1 MIYWLSLP
9 EIARTIAI
17 IYFGSKVISGAIYNK
32 FNKFIRLTRY
42 NSKHIAEHGGRQR
55 VSEIRK
61 SRKLIKI
68 KWTLSILL
76 VPYLHIQTYK
86 TLFSIVDDDDEK

>member
-1 MIYWLSLP
+1 MSNDLLALFTRNSAHHSDYIFRKQSNFRR
-9 EIARTIAI
+9 ISCAI
-17 IYFGSKVISGAIYNK
+17 HNK

-42 NSKHIAEHGGRQR
+42 NSKHIAEHGGGRQR

-68 KWTLSILL
+68 K
-76 VPYLHIQTYK
+76 
-86 TLFSIVDDDDEK
+86 